1 MKVTSFIQRYKLYHF
16 LFWLALLGLWYFFRY
31 DDFRDK
37 PLAFSIT
44 LLKVADLALMVY
56 ITNYF
61 LIPQLL
67 YKKKYLVFGCVFLGF
82 VFLSSWVKMYFEG
95 QLMENPRA
103 FSLSHNLKGR
113 IYDNIIPHLL
123 LVSTGAAFKLL
134 VDYARAQRRMGEMAK
149 ENAEAELN
157 FLKSQINPHFV
168 FNSLNSV
175 YFLIDKQNIEARDA
189 LHKFSDM
196 LRYQLYECNGDT
208 TPIEKELVYLQDY
221 IDLQKLRRNE
231 NCVVHF
237 SKAGNLSGF
246 SIAPLLLI
254 PFIENAFKHLSHYR
268 GKADNIDIHIEKKN
282 TLFIFS
288 VSNSMEPGKKETQL
302 VTQGGIGLKNV
313 QRRLELLYPGK
324 HTLAIKPGS
333 NTFTIHLEIENV

>member
-1 MKVTSFIQRYKLYHF
+1 
-16 LFWLALLGLWYFFRY
+16 
-31 DDFRDK
+31 
-37 PLAFSIT
+37 
-44 LLKVADLALMVY
+44 
-56 ITNYF
+56 
-61 LIPQLL
+61 
-67 YKKKYLVFGCVFLGF
+67 
-82 VFLSSWVKMYFEG
+82 MYFEG

-134 VDYARAQRRMGEMAK
+134 ADYALAQRRMGEMAK

-175 YFLIDKQNIEARDA
+175 YFLIDKQNTGARDA

-196 LRYQLYECNGDT
+196 LRYQLYECSGDT
-208 TPIEKELVYLQDY
+208 TPIEKELGYLQDY

-231 NCVVHF
+231 NCTVNF
-237 SKAGNLSGF
+237 SRSGNLAGF

-254 PFIENAFKHLSHYR
+254 PFVENAFKHLSHYTD
-268 GKADNIDIHIEKKN
+268 KKDTIEIALEKKN
-282 TLFIFS
+282 DSLIF
-288 VSNSMEPGKKETQL
+288 
-302 VTQGGIGLKNV
+302 
-313 QRRLELLYPGK
+313 
-324 HTLAIKPGS
+324 
-333 NTFTIHLEIENV
+333 

>member
-1 MKVTSFIQRYKLYHF
+1 MKPTTLIQRHTLYHF
-16 LFWLALLGLWYFFRY
+16 VFWLVLLGLWYFFRY

-37 PLAFSIT
+37 PLAFNIT
-44 LLKVADLALMVY
+44 LLKVTDLALMVY

-67 YKKKYLVFGCVFLGF
+67 YKKKYLAFGFVFLVF
-82 VFLSSWVKMYFEG
+82 VFLSSWMKMYFEG

-103 FSLSHNLKGR
+103 FSFSHNLKGR

-134 VDYARAQRRMGEMAK
+134 VDYARAQRRMGEMVK
-149 ENAEAELN
+149 ENAETELN

-175 YFLIDKQNIEARDA
+175 YFLIDKQNTDARDA

-208 TPIEKELVYLQDY
+208 TPIEKELGYLKDY
-221 IDLQKLRRNE
+221 IELQKLRRNE
-231 NCVVHF
+231 NCEVRF
-237 SKAGNLSGF
+237 SQEGNLSGF
-246 SIAPLLLI
+246 MIPPLLLI
-254 PFIENAFKHLSHYR
+254 PFIENAFKHLSHYSN
-268 GKADNIDIHIEKKN
+268 KKDTIDIHLEKKEQ
-282 TLFIFS
+282 LFIFS
-288 VSNSMEPGKKETQL
+288 VSNSTEPAKKEPEFF
-302 VTQGGIGLKNV
+302 VHGGIGLKNV
-313 QRRLELLYPGK
+313 KRRLELLYPDK
-324 HTLAIKPGS
+324 HKLEIKPGHD
-333 NTFTIHLEIENV
+333 TFAIYLELENV